1 MKKEK
6 SELLTKIAFNLKRI
20 REDKNLKIDEL
31 SEKSGINKGYLK
43 KIEEDNAPR
52 LSISKVIKIASALD
66 VNLREL
72 FT

>member
-1 MKKEK
+1 MKRNK

-20 REDKNLKIDEL
+20 REDKNLTIGEL

-43 KIEEDNAPR
+43 KIEENNAPR